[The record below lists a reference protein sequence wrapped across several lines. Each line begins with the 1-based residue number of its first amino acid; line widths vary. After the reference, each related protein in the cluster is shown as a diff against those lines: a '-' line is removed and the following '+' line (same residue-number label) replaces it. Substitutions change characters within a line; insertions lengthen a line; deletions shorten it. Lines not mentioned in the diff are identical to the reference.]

1 MEQEG
6 WREDASQ
13 GFFDSGMGDG
23 EHGRKRNY
31 MTVGFLDQEADDGM
45 RSVAK
50 PLKPREGS

>member
-13 GFFDSGMGDG
+13 GYFDNGMGDG
-23 EHGRKRNY
+23 ERGRKRNY

-50 PLKPREGS
+50 LLKPREGS